1 MQIRNELIPFD
12 KTVNVIE
19 INILIRKK
27 NLKLIAFDK
36 KICMSLLK
44 RQFSITVLS
53 PIMDAL
59 ELGPLLIHSRKNG
72 R

>member
-1 MQIRNELIPFD
+1 MPKGILENAREA
-12 KTVNVIE
+12 IE
-19 INILIRKK
+19 GK

-59 ELGPLLIHSRKNG
+59 E
-72 R
+72 